1 MSRWRRHKAY
11 VTSRHRAANARR
23 ATLRA
28 DLISIAARTARHG
41 RGPLT
46 MNLPEDWHREHEW
59 MNLFE
64 AACGPPAHR
73 PDQPRP
79 VTAPYGPASRQPRSR
94 QEA

>member
-1 MSRWRRHKAY
+1 MARPSRTRDHEPTQ
-11 VTSRHRAANARR
+11 VTYAKARR

-41 RGPLT
+41 RGHLT